1 MSRYPE
7 LGDAFSAIHG
17 NLDRLDRRME
27 RLLECRLAHWEEWAE
42 VAAQS
47 GETRDALLQL
57 LDSLHPDRGVA
68 PSPDVPAENREAVRD
83 LYRHIST
90 PSRLALLRAMLA
102 RRDRDPILE
111 SAVETLELSERA
123 ADKIAYVK
131 NAFSDNAYLQ
141 FSAELNHPRAANFD
155 SFSDVCEE
163 VYNGICEFGIL
174 PILHE
179 RDGKLF
185 RFYTLLE
192 RYELRIV
199 CACDVPCVEQN
210 GVTVTRY
217 ALIRKALSPEG
228 MLSATHVELLLPA
241 DSGELCDLLLAAQ
254 SCGITPIRLD
264 TRTAGERD
272 VESDMTHQITLQH
285 RNGDLLLFLAFLT
298 LCLPDCTVL
307 GLYRILPD

>member
-7 LGDAFSAIHG
+7 LGEAFSAIHS
-17 NLDRLDRRME
+17 NLDRLDRHME
-27 RLLECRLAHWEEWAE
+27 RLLECSLAHWEEWAQ
-42 VAAQS
+42 ASAHS
-47 GETRDALLQL
+47 GEARDALLQL
-57 LDSLHPDRGVA
+57 LDSLHPDRDVSLPA
-68 PSPDVPAENREAVRD
+68 DVPAENREALRD
-83 LYRHIST
+83 FYRHMST
-90 PSRLALLRAMLA
+90 PTRLALLRAMLDHRSNVA
-102 RRDRDPILE
+102 TVE
-111 SAVETLELSERA
+111 SADPLELSERA

-141 FSAELNHPRAANFD
+141 FSAELTHPRAANFD

-192 RYELRIV
+192 KYELRIV

-210 GVTVTRY
+210 GVTSTRY
-217 ALIRKALSPEG
+217 ALIRKALPAG
-228 MLSATHVELLLPA
+228 GTQSASHIELLLPTNGGA
-241 DSGELCDLLLAAQ
+241 LSDLLLAAQ
-254 SCGITPIRLD
+254 SCGLTPIRVD
-264 TRTAGERD
+264 TRAASEGDAETY
-272 VESDMTHQITLQH
+272 QITLRH
-285 RNGDLLLFLAFLT
+285 HSGNLPLFLTFVS

-307 GLYRILPD
+307 GLYRVLAD